1 MQGDL
6 RLSLCEPVSSD
17 SAWHVQH
24 DPEATGELDYVK
36 IMALLLDGD
45 NFKMYCAGGPKPAAP
60 YDETAAAMHRR
71 SGRVS

>member
-1 MQGDL
+1 M
-6 RLSLCEPVSSD
+6 
-17 SAWHVQH
+17 HVQH

-45 NFKMYCAGGPKPAAP
+45 SFTMYCAGGPKPTVP
-60 YDETAAAMHRR
+60 YDETSAGLHRR